1 MKGTP
6 ATDQGFSR
14 EVSLS
19 PLPESLALGRL
30 RKLLTVEGPEPFGD
44 NELLA
49 MVLGRGDERRTPVAL
64 AASLLDRLG
73 GTLHMSRLRA
83 PVLQELPG
91 IGPGQAARLVAAFE
105 LGRRVARDAARLP
118 PPLPFTSER
127 VIAWARARLS
137 ALEHEEVWV
146 LCVDQRSSL
155 RSTYQVGRGGMHGC
169 ALMARDV
176 LTPVVRDGASG
187 FILVH
192 NHPSGDPTP
201 SSEDIELTRA
211 LSAAATTICIPLLD
225 HVVVGRE
232 GGRSF
237 FELGLLG

>member
-1 MKGTP
+1 MKVKLPRDERPSDEVVPGP
-6 ATDQGFSR
+6 AA
-14 EVSLS
+14 
-19 PLPESLALGRL
+19 ESLALASLRRL
-30 RKLLTVEGPEPFGD
+30 LSLEGPESFGD
-44 NELLA
+44 SELLA
-49 MVLGRGDERRTPVAL
+49 LVLGRGDESRTPL
-64 AASLLDRLG
+64 AFSAQLLERLG
-73 GTLHMSRLRA
+73 GAVPLSRLRV
-83 PVLQELPG
+83 PVLKGLSG
-91 IGPGQAARLVAAFE
+91 IGPSQAARLVAAFE
-105 LGRRVARDAARLP
+105 LGRRVARDAGRVP
-118 PPLPFTSER
+118 PPMPLTSER
-127 VIAWARARLS
+127 VVAWARPRL
-137 ALEHEEVWV
+137 ATLEYEEVWV

-201 SSEDIELTRA
+201 SPEDIDLTRA
-211 LSAAATTICIPLLD
+211 LSAAATVLCVPLLD

>member
-1 MKGTP
+1 MKTKV
-6 ATDQGFSR
+6 ATASSSVDEPISGHFA
-14 EVSLS
+14 
-19 PLPESLALGRL
+19 ESFALGRL
-30 RKLLTVEGPEPFGD
+30 RKLLTLEGPEPLGD
-44 NELLA
+44 AELLA
-49 MVLGRGDERRTPVAL
+49 MLLGRGDDEQTPLAF
-64 AASLLDRLG
+64 AASVLERLG
-73 GTLHMSRLRA
+73 GAAHLSRLRA
-83 PVLQELPG
+83 PALKELSG
-91 IGPGQAARLVAAFE
+91 IGQSQAARLVAAFE

-118 PPLPFTSER
+118 PPLPFTAAR
-127 VIAWARARLS
+127 VITWARARLS
-137 ALEHEEVWV
+137 TLEHEEVWV

-201 SSEDIELTRA
+201 SPEDIELTRA
-211 LSAAATTICIPLLD
+211 LSLAAMTICVPLLD